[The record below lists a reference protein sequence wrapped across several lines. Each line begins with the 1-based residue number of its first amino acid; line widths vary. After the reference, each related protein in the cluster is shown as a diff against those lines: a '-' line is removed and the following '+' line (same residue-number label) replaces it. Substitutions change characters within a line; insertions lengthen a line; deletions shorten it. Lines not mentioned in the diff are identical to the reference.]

1 MGKSNYPYHPGRAK
15 KQQNKSRGIRKIIFL
30 IILIALAFAAYK
42 LVICNNSEQNSSPN
56 NQHGQSTEQ
65 DVHTIEKID
74 GTELPA
80 YSGTPYV
87 KVNDN
92 FPNFAAKELTTN
104 SFEGYGKLDTY
115 GRCTY
120 AKTCLSEET
129 MPAQNEEREDISEV
143 HPSGW
148 VSGQNWERCHLI
160 GWQLSAENANDRNL
174 ITGTHYL
181 NVEGMLQFENKVAQY
196 IRDTGNHVLYEAKP
210 IYDGDNL
217 VASGVQIRAE
227 SVEDK
232 GKGVSFNVYCF
243 NITPDCEIDY
253 KTGIVLSGEDK
264 ARQNEVRKY
273 VLNTNSMTFHYPSC
287 SAAQEISDNNREV
300 VEMSRKQLIDKGYLP
315 CGYCEP

>member
-115 GRCTY
+115 VFCKCKFLKFADKNGEFC
-120 AKTCLSEET
+120 
-129 MPAQNEEREDISEV
+129 ISVLE
-143 HPSGW
+143 
-148 VSGQNWERCHLI
+148 
-160 GWQLSAENANDRNL
+160 
-174 ITGTHYL
+174 
-181 NVEGMLQFENKVAQY
+181 KVAGCPAGLP
-196 IRDTGNHVLYEAKP
+196 D
-210 IYDGDNL
+210 
-217 VASGVQIRAE
+217 AS
-227 SVEDK
+227 
-232 GKGVSFNVYCF
+232 
-243 NITPDCEIDY
+243 
-253 KTGIVLSGEDK
+253 
-264 ARQNEVRKY
+264 
-273 VLNTNSMTFHYPSC
+273 
-287 SAAQEISDNNREV
+287 
-300 VEMSRKQLIDKGYLP
+300 
-315 CGYCEP
+315 